1 LADVCAGLRRYAGS
15 LTAPAAGLALGAHHH
30 LLGTTVAKLAK
41 LTAVGARVK
50 LVFAAVS
57 VAAAGGLGVVSGPI
71 LAHLNPVTINADR
84 GDVPGPP
91 LLHAVSGTSG
101 RADLPATHSTGSPF
115 DPTMRSVVHGP
126 QPRLPAGRPAT
137 TTVAPSQSTAAV
149 AAQGGT
155 PAGGTSANGGSTKTM
170 QIQQAAATPTTDSV
184 ALSTTPAPIKGSGTS
199 APQKPHETVWST
211 SWTTNGTTVYE
222 TVWSWSDTVN

>member
-30 LLGTTVAKLAK
+30 VLGATAKVTGKLAK
-41 LTAVGARVK
+41 FTAVGARAK
-50 LVFAAVS
+50 LVLAAVS

-84 GDVPGPP
+84 GDPP
-91 LLHAVSGTSG
+91 LLHVVSGTS
-101 RADLPATHSTGSPF
+101 AHAVPATRSTGSPF
-115 DPTMRSVVHGP
+115 DPTMRAVVHGP
-126 QPRLPAGRPAT
+126 PPHLPAGSPAT
-137 TTVAPSQSTAAV
+137 TTVAPSQSTGAV
-149 AAQGGT
+149 AAQG
-155 PAGGTSANGGSTKTM
+155 ATSTGATSTTAGSTQPM
-170 QIQQAAATPTTDSV
+170 QIQQAAASPTTDSV
-184 ALSTTPAPIKGSGTS
+184 ALSTTPAPTKGPGTS
-199 APQKPHETVWST
+199 APRKPYETVWST